1 MKSWWLVA
9 LCVTVLS
16 LHALEASAGLPEF
29 PNFPTVDDQR
39 VVVGKDVTSVEDDDT
54 DDDASA
60 TIKMTHMRVRSE
72 IALRYARTAV
82 ICKVYNP
89 GKRPKEASFNILLP
103 ETAFISGFT
112 MTIANENYEA
122 YVKEKEDA
130 NKIYNDAVAQGNSAA
145 HVAAKARDS
154 NHMTIKFN
162 VEGRC
167 NATYRLTYEEFLIRR
182 NGVYNHVINLLPGMY
197 VPKMDVGIHIK
208 ESQKI
213 SVLRVPELRTGN
225 EVDPTEKDPQY
236 AKAIIKRGT
245 NEREATITFRPD
257 LVEQKRLA
265 EIYAEKSKLPAD
277 ADSADIGYN
286 SEEEVNKDEG
296 LLGQFIV
303 QYDVDQPKNGEVL
316 VNDGYFVH
324 FFAPKSLPPLRKH
337 VVFVLDTSASMGGIK
352 IKQLKKAMNAILSE
366 LNPKDYISIIN
377 FNSYVTVHNLQ
388 KVDMNTQVN
397 NKTLVPPANASPEN
411 IAAAKAIISKLIT
424 GGGTDIYNALDSAMT
439 LVQVFDHHQ
448 SNQTE
453 SKNNTNFEPKTN
465 EVEPMIIFLTDGVP
479 VAEERNTDRI
489 VAYISEK
496 NSGLKPAMLFTIAFG
511 DDADRV
517 FLRQLA
523 LRNHGFMRY
532 IYESADAAIQLHDFY
547 RQVSTPLLSD
557 VKFVY
562 PRRQIKEGSVS
573 RSQFRTINHGS
584 EVAVVGRIAEDVR
597 EITPQVRGLRGEEDG
612 STRLYEINNKVPVT
626 RSKDQFLPLER
637 LWAYLTIKQLL
648 DKRDADINVADKDAT
663 DDNPEKKAL
672 AIALKYSFVTS
683 LTSLVVVR
691 LNKTDAVDDLDVDKV
706 DEPSFLPYKQSSSIP
721 FYTVFASGGGL
732 SVDSSEGPVL
742 FVQSTKRFTATG
754 YDVSSGGHGGGSGG
768 GYNGGDGAYIY
779 GFGGGFANPNWSVG
793 KEYHL
798 KGYEWTSFIYRN
810 GSLVLQVNGTEVV
823 LKLSKDVNPP
833 KAAGGD
839 AECYNTTLTYADDKR
854 GVCVYITRCYAAQN
868 FNKDFY
874 LNSYCFVDGYAGVCC
889 PKTGLTKPNE
899 FFLIG

>member
-1 MKSWWLVA
+1 MKCSWLVA

-16 LHALEASAGLPEF
+16 VHALEASAGLPEF

-39 VVVGKDVTSVEDDDT
+39 VVVGKSFTSVEDDDT

-130 NKIYNDAVAQGNSAA
+130 KKIYNDAVAQGNSAA

-154 NHMTIKFN
+154 NHFTIKFN
-162 VEGRC
+162 VEGGS
-167 NATYRLTYEEFLIRR
+167 NATYRLRYEEFLIRR
-182 NGVYNHVINLLPGMY
+182 NGVYNHAINLLPGML

-225 EVDPTEKDPQY
+225 EVDPTEKDPLY
-236 AKAIIKRGT
+236 ANAIIKRGT
-245 NEREATITFRPD
+245 NEREATITFHPD

-265 EIYAEKSKLPAD
+265 QVYAEKTKLSAD
-277 ADSADIGYN
+277 ADFADIGYN
-286 SEEEVNKDEG
+286 SEEEDSKDEG

-324 FFAPKSLPPLRKH
+324 FFAPSSLPPLRKH

-366 LNPKDYISIIN
+366 LNPKDYISIID
-377 FNSYVTVHNLQ
+377 FNTHVTVHNLQ
-388 KVDMNTQVN
+388 KVDMNTQGS
-397 NKTLVPPANASPEN
+397 NKNLVPPANASPEN
-411 IAAAKAIISKLIT
+411 IAAAKAIISKFRPY
-424 GGGTDIYNALDSAMT
+424 GGTNIYKALDEAMT
-439 LVQVFDHHQ
+439 LAQVFDHHQ

-453 SKNNTNFEPKTN
+453 SIQTN
-465 EVEPMIIFLTDGVP
+465 EVEPMIIFLTDGIP
-479 VAEERNTDRI
+479 VAGETNTERI

-496 NSGLKPAMLFTIAFG
+496 NSGLKPAMLFAIAFG

-523 LRNHGFMRY
+523 LRNHGFMRH
-532 IYESADAAIQLHDFY
+532 IYEAADAAIQLHHFY
-547 RQVSTPLLSD
+547 RQVSSPLLSD

-612 STRLYEINNKVPVT
+612 STRLYEINSKVPVT
-626 RSKDQFLPLER
+626 RAKDEFLPLER

-648 DKRDADINVADKDAT
+648 DKRDADVNGAGKDAT
-663 DDNPEKKAL
+663 DDSPEKKAL
-672 AIALKYSFVTS
+672 SIALKYSFVTS

-691 LNKTDAVDDLDVDKV
+691 LNKTDAADDLDVDRV
-706 DEPSFLPYKQSSSIP
+706 DEQSFLPYKKTSSTMP
-721 FYTVFASGGGL
+721 KTYTGVASGGGL
-732 SVDSSEGPVL
+732 SVASSEGPVL
-742 FVQSTKRFTATG
+742 FVQS
-754 YDVSSGGHGGGSGG
+754 S
-768 GYNGGDGAYIY
+768 
-779 GFGGGFANPNWSVG
+779 WSVG
-793 KEYHL
+793 PASTTESYGKDYHL
-798 KGYEWTSFIYRN
+798 QAYDWTSSLYRTD
-810 GSLVLQVNGTEVV
+810 SLVLQVNGTEVI
-823 LKLSKDVNPP
+823 LKLTQDVNPP

-839 AECYNTTLTYADDKR
+839 AECYNTTLTAANEKR
-854 GVCVYITRCYAAQN
+854 GVCVYITRCFAARSITAN
-868 FNKDFY
+868 DY
-874 LNSYCFVDGYAGVCC
+874 VNSYCDVNGYAGVCC
-889 PKTGLTKPNE
+889 PRTG
-899 FFLIG
+899 ISQ